1 MSYLF
6 QAVYLKESHR
16 FAVHAASLT
25 EARDRARRV
34 APRALAIVLRG
45 TVRVQS

>member
-1 MSYLF
+1 MSYVF
-6 QAVYLKESHR
+6 QAVYAKEAHR
-16 FAVHAASLT
+16 FTVRAADLK

-45 TVRVQS
+45 TVRQS

>member
-1 MSYLF
+1 MSYIF
-6 QAVYLKESHR
+6 QAVYARQAVR
-16 FAVHAASLT
+16 FTVFGASLT

-45 TVRVQS
+45 MVRA